1 MATAGS
7 TEPNDPEPH
16 EQRSHPV
23 DSNEVHAPRREPTEA
38 EGPLDLHA
46 AADEL
51 LAEAGQL
58 SSGRSARTLTPGPGA
73 PLKQTLLALRS
84 GQHLQEHLAP
94 GPTTLLGI
102 RGEAVLTYD
111 EAAVT
116 LTAGV
121 WAACP
126 VGPHSLEAVTD
137 TVVLL
142 TVTPSEAPDPAV

>member
-1 MATAGS
+1 MQRERPS
-7 TEPNDPEPH
+7 EPNDLEPD
-16 EQRSHPV
+16 EQRSHAM
-23 DSNEVHAPRREPTEA
+23 DTTEVHAPRREPAEA
-38 EGPLDLHA
+38 EGPLDLHT

-58 SSGRSARTLTPGPGA
+58 RSGRSARTLTPGSGA
-73 PLKQTLLALRS
+73 PLKQTLLALTA
-84 GQHLQEHLAP
+84 GQHLQDHLAP

-102 RGEAVLTYD
+102 RGTSVLTHD
-111 EAAVT
+111 EASVT
-116 LTAGV
+116 LTDGL

-142 TVTPSEAPDPAV
+142 TVTPSTEPEPSA